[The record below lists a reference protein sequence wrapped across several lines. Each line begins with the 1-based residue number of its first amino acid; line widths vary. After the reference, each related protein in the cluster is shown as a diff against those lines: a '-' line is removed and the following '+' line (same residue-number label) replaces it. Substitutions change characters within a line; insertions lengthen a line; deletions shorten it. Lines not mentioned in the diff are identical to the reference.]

1 MTDGAERSGVR
12 VDDHA
17 PKTPC
22 WSCGSCGDEWP
33 CATKRSRLLAEY
45 GGDRAMLSV
54 YLGSCLAA
62 ATEDL
67 RAAPVMSLQDRFI
80 GWLPRGSRRA

>member
-1 MTDGAERSGVR
+1 MTDGVDRLERR
-12 VDDHA
+12 ADEHA
-17 PKTPC
+17 PTTPA
-22 WSCGSCGDEWP
+22 WDCGSCGDEWP
-33 CATKRSRLLAEY
+33 CAVKRGRLLAEY

-67 RAAPVMSLQDRFI
+67 RAAPVMSLQSRFI
-80 GWLPRGSRRA
+80 GWLPRRSRRG